1 MGGGPEGA
9 PLGPAPR
16 AHRRRKRALQ
26 LEEAVTALKQE
37 VARLHLA
44 VQACARQSEAA
55 VETADNKAAAHAAK
69 VLRVTETGRPWI
81 LMREHAARAG
91 RAEAELETA
100 LDLVADLKEELA
112 ARNRGRASE
121 HEQLIYFRRRTKEL
135 QVKLEQHHSRS
146 NTGFAE
152 LKPLVEENE
161 ALRTEVAEARRGR
174 QDRAVAEPDKSH
186 FKTNGAF
193 SLGVDLAITEC
204 LTRSNV
210 SRKKVPELFLVFARF
225 FGAKLPT
232 HKRKVPLKKVNR
244 KMTYVERQLLHVPGR
259 THVKEVCATLNQVH
273 KLQIGSEL
281 LEAGDTKYCYIV
293 DGGESLQID
302 YLAQLLSRR
311 NADGEGV
318 LPPVSRARPQKQNY
332 SPPGLAPLPRRPSP
346 RHRARPVHPARQDG
360 RGAAQGL
367 RGVAQADR

>member
-1 MGGGPEGA
+1 LHAKGKEQRDAWAGDRKE
-9 PLGPAPR
+9 LLSD
-16 AHRRRKRALQ
+16 RRLERIAAEERALQ

-112 ARNRGRASE
+112 ARNHGRASE
-121 HEQLIYFRRRTKEL
+121 HEQLIYLRRRTEEL
-135 QVKLEQHHSRS
+135 QAKLEQHHSRS

-152 LKPLVEENE
+152 LEPLVEENE
-161 ALRTEVAEARRGR
+161 ALRTEVAEACAEAAKY
-174 QDRAVAEPDKSH
+174 RAVAEPDKSH

-193 SLGVDLAITEC
+193 SLAVDLAIAQC
-204 LTRSNV
+204 LTRANV
-210 SRKKVPELFLVFARF
+210 LRNKVSELFLVFARF
-225 FGAKLPT
+225 FGVKLPT
-232 HKRKVPLKKVNR
+232 HKRKVPLKKVNG
-244 KMTYVERQLLHVPGR
+244 KMTYVERELLYVPGR

-281 LEAGDTKYCYIV
+281 LEAGDTKYCYIA
-293 DGGESLQID
+293 DSGESLQID
-302 YLAQLLSRR
+302 YPAQLLSRR
-311 NADGEGV
+311 DAAGEGV
-318 LPPVSRARPQKQNY
+318 PPRYPACAPQNKTSHPA
-332 SPPGLAPLPRRPSP
+332 SPPPSQAISSESP
-346 RHRARPVHPARQDG
+346 RSTCPPCTA
-360 RGAAQGL
+360 
-367 RGVAQADR
+367 